1 MRIFVCIRVV
11 PKSAQVNFS
20 RSQGAI
26 DDAEAEREISAGD
39 RSALALARTI
49 AQEIKGGGWAGDG
62 AEVVAVSWARAS
74 DEPVLRQALAAG
86 AIRLQRI
93 EAYPTAEVDPI
104 GSDRVEAGPV
114 EPNPLGP
121 DPLVTARLL
130 SGVLRDQR
138 PDLVLFGEESSD
150 HGRAAVGPMVA
161 ELLGLP
167 FVGPVKSLKIENGR
181 ALVEVWTG
189 DRLASLSAAL
199 PLAVGVAPEAAAP
212 AKPSPMAM
220 MKAFKAPVEVFPSE
234 SPPPTIVVRGHSSN
248 EGRRRAN
255 EVLEAPS
262 IEGALEILTAK
273 LRERRMI

>member
-93 EAYPTAEVDPI
+93 EAYPTAEVDP
-104 GSDRVEAGPV
+104 V
-114 EPNPLGP
+114 EPSPLGP

-167 FVGPVKSLKIENGR
+167 FVGPVKSLKIGNGR
-181 ALVEVWTG
+181 ALVEAWTG

-248 EGRRRAN
+248 EGRRREN

-262 IEGALEILTAK
+262 IEGALEILAAK